1 MGDTVDNQQALIVRY
16 HERTKHLV
24 GRYARSL
31 GYLDWDTQ
39 PDPFRTYDGAPRT
52 LLEGNAP
59 PTSGGPDFDSVVDEG
74 GVEVQ
79 RLSRESITQFLFDSL
94 AISAWKRF
102 EDSRWSLRCNP
113 SSGNLHP
120 TEGYLILPRIEGFT
134 ETAGVF
140 HYAVKPHALEM
151 RRPLPEDL
159 FARTFPRRPE
169 ASFFV
174 GLSSIHWR
182 EAWKYGER
190 AFRYCQHD
198 VGHAIAALAYSA
210 SALGWS
216 VRVLDQLDDDRI
228 AALLAI
234 DDQSDIEGEVPDVL
248 LIVAPAG
255 GDSFDREIE
264 VEAASA
270 AEHAD
275 RPRLGA
281 RNTLSTDHVP
291 WEAIDVAEAVTRKVT
306 TPPLRR
312 TSDAAWL
319 ETAATTREFLPRPSP
334 VGARTIFRQRRSAVA
349 FDGTTGI
356 TKDAFFRVLART
368 MPNRGVVPFASFS
381 HEPAIHPVFF
391 VHRVEGLSPGLYVL
405 PRALGAEA
413 KLRAAMRETFR
424 FEAVPDAPPT
434 LPLRLLET
442 GDVKSGASFIAC
454 QQAIAADGAFAV
466 GMLAEFEPRLAQHGA
481 WFYRTLHHEAGAL
494 GQSLYLEA
502 EALGIRGTGIGC
514 FFDDE
519 MHSLLGLRDRTF
531 QTIYHFTIGGPVDDP
546 RLVTE

>member
-1 MGDTVDNQQALIVRY
+1 MGETADNHREVIVRY

-52 LLEGNAP
+52 PLESMP
-59 PTSGGPDFDSVVDEG
+59 PPVSGEPDFDSVVSEG
-74 GVEVQ
+74 RIEA
-79 RLSRESITQFLFDSL
+79 RNLSRESITQFLFDSL

-134 ETAGVF
+134 ESPGVF
-140 HYAVKPHALEM
+140 HYAVKPHALEL
-151 RRPLPEDL
+151 RRPLPDDL

-169 ASFFV
+169 GSFFV

-216 VRVLDQLDDDRI
+216 VRVLDQIADDRL

-234 DDQSDIEGEVPDVL
+234 DDQADIESEVPDVL
-248 LIVAPAG
+248 LLVQPAG
-255 GDSFDREIE
+255 CDVIDREIE
-264 VEAASA
+264 LDAASA
-270 AEHAD
+270 AEHAG

-281 RNTLSTDHVP
+281 RNTLSADHVP
-291 WEAIDVAEAVTRKVT
+291 WEAIDVAEAVTRKAA
-306 TPPLRR
+306 TPPQQRSPR
-312 TSDAAWL
+312 VRGSDL
-319 ETAATTREFLPRPSP
+319 DSTTHELLPRPHQIS
-334 VGARTIFRQRRSAVA
+334 ARTIFRQRRSAVA
-349 FDGTTGI
+349 LDGVTGI
-356 TKDAFFRVLART
+356 TKDAFFRILAAT
-368 MPNRGVVPFASFS
+368 MPEPSRVPFAAFS
-381 HEPAIHPVFF
+381 HEPAIHPVLF

-413 KLRAAMRETFR
+413 KLRAAMRDSFR
-424 FEAVPDAPPT
+424 FEAVPDAPPS

-442 GDVKSGASFIAC
+442 GDVKNGASFIAC

-466 GMLAEFEPRLAQHGA
+466 GMLAEFEPRLTEHGA
-481 WFYRTLHHEAGAL
+481 WFYRTMHHEAGAL
-494 GQSLYLEA
+494 GQTLYLEA

-546 RLVTE
+546 RLATE